1 MQQQSEITDK
11 QKQLLDQIIHARTN
25 RDAWASMYEELTKEL
40 VQKKQELN
48 LPGKISHSGYSFT
61 FQQGRQTSKWEY
73 SEAVK
78 DAERDLQAQKDME
91 QERGVAIKT
100 VKAGEPFW
108 SLKSNI

>member
-25 RDAWASMYEELTKEL
+25 RDAWTSMYEELTKEL
-40 VQKKQELN
+40 VQQKEESGF
-48 LPGKISHSGYSFT
+48 PGKICHSGYSFT
-61 FQQGRQTSKWEY
+61 FQQGRRTSKWEY

-78 DAERDLQAQKDME
+78 DAERDLQARKDME
-91 QERGVAIKT
+91 QEKGVAIKT
-100 VKAGEPFW
+100 VTAGEPFW